1 MSIIPPKHKHPS
13 PALLLFSRS
22 HPPLNSVHHF
32 TPLQVLTYH
41 YYCWFANAGN
51 DSKPYSNLTKA
62 ECDGADGLGRDV
74 YKAIEKDK
82 RQLRVPVFMSEWGGK
97 TPRASQ
103 AHARSFVEVSK
114 VSFIF

>member
-1 MSIIPPKHKHPS
+1 M
-13 PALLLFSRS
+13 
-22 HPPLNSVHHF
+22 
-32 TPLQVLTYH
+32 
-41 YYCWFANAGN
+41 
-51 DSKPYSNLTKA
+51 
-62 ECDGADGLGRDV
+62 GRDV